1 MVSDRTY
8 TIEAWAV
15 NEDREVLSPKATL
28 KVHSVEQPP
37 ARLRGGPSATAL
49 RFRDYVNEEVEFG
62 TLLTTE
68 FTVLK

>member
-1 MVSDRTY
+1 M
-8 TIEAWAV
+8 
-15 NEDREVLSPKATL
+15 
-28 KVHSVEQPP
+28 EQPP